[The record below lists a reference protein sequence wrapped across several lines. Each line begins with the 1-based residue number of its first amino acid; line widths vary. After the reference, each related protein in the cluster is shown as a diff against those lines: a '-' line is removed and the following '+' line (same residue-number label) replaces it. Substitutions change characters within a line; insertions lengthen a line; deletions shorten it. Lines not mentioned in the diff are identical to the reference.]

1 MIGSQDTWVQM
12 PTVDL
17 YDTQMMLAAVNAA
30 RDMYNRNEQ
39 RIKEFNEKYG
49 DFTTPIIADQDWY
62 NREMLGKVYGTI
74 NDIYAQ
80 GGDPLR
86 NSQDRLRISMM
97 LNSLP
102 YGEYARKKLR
112 SENAKEW
119 FKNMAILNAKG
130 KYDKDFSDFLGEN
143 PNQWALNDPGTTSP
157 TEFSTLKEATNDWYN
172 NRTPRSATAEEKQRL
187 GLDPNYDY
195 TLFTDT
201 DLMNI
206 ARDQTPGWNNSA
218 ISKYYRNLAE
228 KQVASR
234 GIPYTQEDVERQLQR
249 NIASAQQEWK
259 VDPIK
264 GHVDQFALADYNFKK
279 QLALQNDAQ
288 AFQKEMAEQ
297 AAKDKL
303 DQIRARYGNK
313 IKNGGKDNTG
323 DQNYSLTESL
333 HHDLLFQGI
342 RNNNIP
348 VMKLTKDAKG
358 NVVPEKD
365 KNGKVIYINP
375 DQASWNELEY
385 AANSSNIYLRRQQD
399 FFNTN
404 STKYA
409 SNPERVERMMKDRF
423 GSRITGIQLAS
434 MLKRQIQRDGG
445 IVLSS
450 GEAKLLRG
458 TKGITSDGIGSNY
471 NLTHNDRLAEIYD
484 KIKKEIKGQ
493 SMVGDI
499 QIKFNLT
506 DTGNNAVQIAEK
518 FNKGRTEVYA
528 NGTVTVT
535 GKDKEGKPITKEITT
550 NAWLPLGLNSE
561 IAAGNN
567 TNVKSNVA
575 LASNNQ
581 SAYGS
586 IDANY
591 MKAMGQQ
598 QKANIGLFANS
609 ELPTVM
615 DWDNLDIEDYLEF
628 LQNNNP

>member
-74 NDIYAQ
+74 NDIYAK

-86 NSQDRLRISMM
+86 NSQDRLRVSMM
-97 LNSLP
+97 LNRLP

-130 KYDKDFSDFLGEN
+130 KYDKDFSNFLGEN

-157 TEFSTLKEATNDWYN
+157 TEFQTLKEATNEWYN

-195 TLFTDT
+195 TLFTDD

-218 ISKYYRNLAE
+218 ISKYYRDLAK

-264 GHVDQFALADYNFKK
+264 GHADQFALADYNFKK

-313 IKNGGKDNTG
+313 TINGGKDNPG
-323 DQNYSLTESL
+323 NQNYSLTESL

-365 KNGKVIYINP
+365 KNGKIVYINP

-484 KIKKEIKGQ
+484 QIKDAKDKEG
-493 SMVGDI
+493 MVGDI

-535 GKDKEGKPITKEITT
+535 GKNKEGKPITKEITT

-561 IAAGNN
+561 IAAGNH
-567 TNVKSNVA
+567 TNVKSNIA

-598 QKANIGLFANS
+598 QKANVGLFANS